1 MEIQKINAA
10 GITADK
16 VASVFKENRIEYN
29 SVENVNWPSDYPY
42 KPDFKFAIAH
52 DGKNVFIHYKVSEK
66 TSRAAADRD
75 CGRVWE
81 DSCVEFFFAPD
92 ENGYYNFE
100 CTCIGKLLIAYGAGR
115 HERQQAPKES
125 LESVQRW
132 ASIGSEPFEE
142 KPCGP
147 WEVALII
154 PVSALFRHEI
164 HDLDSLEARANFY
177 KCGDLLSTS
186 HFISW
191 APIKT
196 ETPDFHRPE
205 FFAEIKFAD

>member
-1 MEIQKINAA
+1 MKIRK
-10 GITADK
+10 IDVVDLTAERIPK
-16 VASVFKENRIEYN
+16 VFKEKDIQYN
-29 SVENVNWPSDYPY
+29 AVDNVNWPSDYPY
-42 KPDFKFAIAH
+42 KPDFKLAVAH
-52 DGKNVFIHYKVSEK
+52 DGKNIFIHYKVSEK
-66 TSRAAADRD
+66 TSRAAADMD
-75 CGRVWE
+75 CGPVWE

-100 CTCIGKLLIAYGAGR
+100 CTCIGKLLIAYGADR
-115 HERQQAPKES
+115 HERQQSPREA
-125 LESVQRW
+125 LEMVGRW
-132 ASIGSEPFEE
+132 ASIGTEPFAE

-147 WEVALII
+147 WEVALAI

-164 HDLDSLEARANFY
+164 HDLDNLVAKANFY
-177 KCGDLLSTS
+177 KCGDLLSTP

-205 FFAEIKFAD
+205 FFAELEFDD